1 MKKKL
6 TLKQEAFVNEYLIDL
21 NATQAAIR
29 AGYSPKRADAIGYE
43 NLRKPVIAEA
53 LAKAKA
59 KREARVQITQD
70 RVLKEEACLAFSD
83 ITEIFN
89 APTLLTPQD
98 LPEHVRRSISSVKV
112 KESPGG
118 IREFEYKF
126 WDKGAAL
133 KRVSQHLGLYEADN
147 KQKNAFLELISALK
161 AKNPKLAQDVVD
173 RLKDA
178 D

>member
-6 TLKQEAFVNEYLIDL
+6 TAKQEAFVNEYLIDL

-29 AGYSPKRADAIGYE
+29 AGYSPKRADVIGYE
-43 NLRKPVIAEA
+43 NLRKTVVAEA

-59 KREARVQITQD
+59 KRDVRVQITQD

-83 ITEIFN
+83 VTQIFSS
-89 APTLLTPQD
+89 ASLSSPEE
-98 LPEHVRRSISSVKV
+98 LPEEVRRSISSIKV
-112 KESPGG
+112 KELPDGS
-118 IREFEYKF
+118 REYEYKT
-126 WDKGAAL
+126 WDKGQAL

-147 KQKNAFLELISALK
+147 KQKNSFLELIAALK

-178 D
+178 T